1 MASDVYELVALFEDG
16 IDVKERILLTGL
28 TFKESRKSELI
39 ALEKVLSEQMVTLAE
54 FSPLDM
60 VGLPTMCL
68 ALRKVRNERKA
79 TKRVEEGSDLSAQ
92 DKEVRE

>member
-1 MASDVYELVALFEDG
+1 MVSDVYELVALFEDG
-16 IDVKERILLTGL
+16 IYVKERVLLTGL
-28 TFKESRKSELI
+28 TFKASRKSELI

-60 VGLPTMCL
+60 VGLPAMCL

-79 TKRVEEGSDLSAQ
+79 TKRVEEGSDLL
-92 DKEVRE
+92 